1 MSSRNS
7 NNVKF
12 VTLRNFDNTIK
23 TLAKKDE
30 VTKFNYKSLVLQVTQ
45 TGTNNPSL
53 IVYEDT
59 INIPYSL
66 VRSDVGI
73 YHLVFTDPIANINKV
88 FILTDTINIGTLRA
102 YVSGSN
108 AINIETYKFTAN
120 LTTGALEASSI
131 DEYLTRAMIE
141 IRIYN

>member
-7 NNVKF
+7 DNVKF
-12 VTLRNFDNTIK
+12 ETLRNFDNTIK
-23 TLAKKDE
+23 TIAKKDE

-66 VRSDVGI
+66 VRSNVGI
-73 YHLVFTDPIANINKV
+73 YQLVFTEPILNIDKV

-108 AINIETYKFTAN
+108 AINIETYKFTAI
-120 LTTGALEASSI
+120 LTTGALEASPI